1 MVQSDQLSYQLK
13 KISGLRGNLVRL
25 SAQKNMQYI
34 CGITLLQI

>member
-13 KISGLRGNLVRL
+13 KILGQL
-25 SAQKNMQYI
+25 SPPVNTKHMQYT